1 MTAPLPYAAGGIDD
15 AAPAAAPAG
24 AHPEGAPALA
34 FTITDVGP
42 LAYAATPTLRF
53 TLAIDAGGARIRSLS
68 LNAELRIDAHARP
81 YDADTA
87 ARLTDL
93 FGETAGW
100 DRALRPLHWTQATVV
115 VPGFD
120 GATTA
125 ELRVPCSYDF
135 DVAAT
140 KYLHA
145 VRDGVI
151 PVTIQFSGSVFYAA
165 ADGTLGV
172 ARLPWDRE
180 AGCALPAHVW
190 RALMDVYFPNS
201 AWLRVHADVFDRLNA
216 WRAARG
222 LPSWDAA
229 LEALLDGSRA

>member
-1 MTAPLPYAAGGIDD
+1 VTVPRRSAAGGIET
-15 AAPAAAPAG
+15 AAPAVAREDARV
-24 AHPEGAPALA
+24 ESAPALA
-34 FTITDVGP
+34 FTVTGVGP
-42 LAYAATPTLRF
+42 LAYAATPTLCF

-87 ARLTDL
+87 ERLTDL
-93 FGETAGW
+93 FGHTAGW
-100 DRALRPLHWTQATVV
+100 DRALRSLHWTQTTVV

-165 ADGTLGV
+165 ADGALGV

-190 RALMDVYFPNS
+190 RALMNVYFPNS

-216 WRAARG
+216 FRAAHG
-222 LPSWDAA
+222 LPGWDAT
-229 LEALLDGSRA
+229 LEALLDGRRA